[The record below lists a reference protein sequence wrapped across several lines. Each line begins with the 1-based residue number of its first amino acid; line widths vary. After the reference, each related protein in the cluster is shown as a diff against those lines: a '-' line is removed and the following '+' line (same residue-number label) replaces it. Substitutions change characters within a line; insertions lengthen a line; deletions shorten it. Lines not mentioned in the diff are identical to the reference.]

1 MSMVKKGKLNI
12 EIEYL
17 RFFAII
23 AVLLEHLPT
32 LYIWSKHQLL
42 QNINKYVEFW
52 PGVDLF
58 FAISGYLIATHLL
71 THLDSK
77 QSPTQIFR
85 HTIIPFFVKRIYRLL
100 PASWFWMFV
109 VLFFSAFYNVTDAF
123 GEFRHNIIY
132 CITIITFSF
141 NVFSGYLLE
150 QGYLPTYGP
159 YWSLSLEEQFYFVAP
174 FILLFMRTGWKV
186 ITLSLIAVFLLYIV
200 QQGDWSPNF
209 RYHGLIFGVL
219 LAMLK
224 LWLGNKIKPVIL
236 TQWYLRYLVNFFL
249 LFSLFAIPAA
259 FKGSV
264 YLFGS
269 LALTSTLLVYIA
281 SWDRGYFMA
290 PQNEGIV
297 SRSMSWI
304 ASRSYSIYLAHMP
317 VIYFVQ
323 ESTVRIMVHYGF
335 TAGDSYLRSVL
346 MTIIA
351 VGLIFISS
359 ELSYRY
365 LEVPLR
371 NKGRKVARK
380 YEVTV

>member
-1 MSMVKKGKLNI
+1 MVKKGKLNI

-17 RFFAII
+17 RFFAIV

-58 FAISGYLIATHLL
+58 FAISGYLIATNLL

-77 QSPTQIFR
+77 QSTTQIFR

-109 VLFFSAFYNVTDAF
+109 VLFFSAFYNVTNAF
-123 GEFRHNIIY
+123 GEFRHNVIY
-132 CITIITFSF
+132 CFTIITFSF
-141 NVFSGYLLE
+141 NIFSGYLLE

-186 ITLSLIAVFLLYIV
+186 TTLSLLAVFLLYIV

-224 LWLGNKIKPVIL
+224 LSLDSKIKPRIL
-236 TQWYLRYLVNFFL
+236 ERWYLRYLVNIFL
-249 LFSLFAIPAA
+249 LFSLFATPAA
-259 FKGSV
+259 LKGSV

-269 LALTSTLLVYIA
+269 LAMISTLLVYIA
-281 SWDRGYFMA
+281 SWDSGFFMS
-290 PQNEGIV
+290 PGSEGIV

-335 TAGDSYLRSVL
+335 AAGDSYMRSL
-346 MTIIA
+346 WMTIA
-351 VGLIFISS
+351 ALGLIFVSS

-371 NKGRKVARK
+371 NKGRNVARK
-380 YEVTV
+380 YEVTA

>member
-1 MSMVKKGKLNI
+1 MSMGKKGTLNF

-23 AVLLEHLPT
+23 AVLFEHLPT

-58 FAISGYLIATHLL
+58 FAISGYLITTNLL
-71 THLDSK
+71 TQMDKK
-77 QSPTQIFR
+77 QSPTQILR
-85 HTIIPFFVKRIYRLL
+85 HTIFPFFVKRVYRLL

-109 VLFFSAFYNVTDAF
+109 ILFFSAFYNVTQAF
-123 GEFRHNIIY
+123 GEFRHNITY

-141 NVFSGYLLE
+141 NIFSGYLLE

-159 YWSLSLEEQFYFVAP
+159 YWSLSLEEQFYFVTP
-174 FILLFMRTGWKV
+174 FVLLFMKTSWKV
-186 ITLSLIAVFLLYIV
+186 ITLSLIAVFLLYTV
-200 QQGDWSPNF
+200 QQGDWTPNF
-209 RYHGLIFGVL
+209 RYHGLIFGVF

-224 LWLGNKIKPVIL
+224 LSLGDKIKPVIL
-236 TQWYLRYLVNFFL
+236 WQWYLRYLVNFLL

-259 FKGSV
+259 LKGSV

-269 LALTSTLLVYIA
+269 LALVSTILVYIA
-281 SWDRGYFMA
+281 SWNRGYFMVLES
-290 PQNEGIV
+290 EGIV
-297 SRSMSWI
+297 SRSMNWI

-323 ESTVRIMVHYGF
+323 ESTIRIMVHYGF
-335 TAGDSYLRSVL
+335 PAGDSYLRSLL

-351 VGLIFISS
+351 LGLIFISS
-359 ELSYRY
+359 EMSYRY

-371 NKGRKVARK
+371 NKGRKLARK
-380 YEVTV
+380 YDATA

>member
-1 MSMVKKGKLNI
+1 
-12 EIEYL
+12 
-17 RFFAII
+17 
-23 AVLLEHLPT
+23 
-32 LYIWSKHQLL
+32 
-42 QNINKYVEFW
+42 
-52 PGVDLF
+52 
-58 FAISGYLIATHLL
+58 
-71 THLDSK
+71 
-77 QSPTQIFR
+77 
-85 HTIIPFFVKRIYRLL
+85 LL

-109 VLFFSAFYNVTDAF
+109 VLFFSAFYNVTNAF
-123 GEFRHNIIY
+123 GEFRHNVIY
-132 CITIITFSF
+132 CFTIITFSF
-141 NVFSGYLLE
+141 NIFSGYLLE

-186 ITLSLIAVFLLYIV
+186 TTLSLLAVFLLYIV

-224 LWLGNKIKPVIL
+224 LSLGSKIKPRIL
-236 TQWYLRYLVNFFL
+236 ERWYLRYLVNIFL

-259 FKGSV
+259 LKGSV

-269 LALTSTLLVYIA
+269 LAMISTLLVYIA
-281 SWDRGYFMA
+281 SWDSGFFMS
-290 PQNEGIV
+290 PGSEGIV

-335 TAGDSYLRSVL
+335 AAGDSYMRSL
-346 MTIIA
+346 WMTIA
-351 VGLIFISS
+351 ALGLIFVSS

-371 NKGRKVARK
+371 NKGRNVARK
-380 YEVTV
+380 YEVTA

>member
-1 MSMVKKGKLNI
+1 MVKKGKLNI

-17 RFFAII
+17 RFFAIV
-23 AVLLEHLPT
+23 AVLFEHLPT

-42 QNINKYVEFW
+42 QDINKYVEFW

-58 FAISGYLIATHLL
+58 FAISGYLITTNLL
-71 THLDSK
+71 THLDNK
-77 QSPTQIFR
+77 QSSTQIFS

-109 VLFFSAFYNVTDAF
+109 VLFFSAFYNVTQAF
-123 GEFRHNIIY
+123 GQFRHNIIY

-186 ITLSLIAVFLLYIV
+186 ITLSLIAVFLLYRV

-224 LWLGNKIKPVIL
+224 LSLGNKIKPVVL
-236 TQWYLRYLVNFFL
+236 ERWYLRYLMNFFL
-249 LFSLFAIPAA
+249 LFSLFAIPTA

-281 SWDRGYFMA
+281 SWDCGFFMS
-290 PQNEGIV
+290 PESEGIV

-335 TAGDSYLRSVL
+335 VAGDSYLRSVL

-351 VGLIFISS
+351 VGLILVAS

-380 YEVTV
+380 YEVKA

>member
-17 RFFAII
+17 RFFAIV

-58 FAISGYLIATHLL
+58 FAISGYLIATNLL

-77 QSPTQIFR
+77 QSTTQIFR

-109 VLFFSAFYNVTDAF
+109 VLFFSAFYNVTNAF
-123 GEFRHNIIY
+123 GEFRHNVIY
-132 CITIITFSF
+132 CFTIITFSF
-141 NVFSGYLLE
+141 NIFSGYLLE

-174 FILLFMRTGWKV
+174 FILLFMRTRWKV
-186 ITLSLIAVFLLYIV
+186 TTLSLLAVFLLYIV

-224 LWLGNKIKPVIL
+224 LSLGSKIKPRIL
-236 TQWYLRYLVNFFL
+236 ERWYLRYLVNIFL

-259 FKGSV
+259 LKGSV

-269 LALTSTLLVYIA
+269 LAMISTLLVYIA
-281 SWDRGYFMA
+281 SWDSGFFMS
-290 PQNEGIV
+290 PGSEGIV

-335 TAGDSYLRSVL
+335 AAGDSYMRSL
-346 MTIIA
+346 WMTIA
-351 VGLIFISS
+351 ALGLIFVSS

-371 NKGRKVARK
+371 NKGRNVARK
-380 YEVTV
+380 YEVTA

>member
-58 FAISGYLIATHLL
+58 FAISGYLIATNLL

-77 QSPTQIFR
+77 QSATQIFR

-109 VLFFSAFYNVTDAF
+109 VLFFSAFYNVTHAF

-186 ITLSLIAVFLLYIV
+186 ITFSLIAVFLLYIV

-224 LWLGNKIKPVIL
+224 LSLGNKIKPIIL
-236 TQWYLRYLVNFFL
+236 GQWYIRYLVNFFL

-269 LALTSTLLVYIA
+269 LALTSALLVYIA

-290 PQNEGIV
+290 PESEGIV
-297 SRSMSWI
+297 SRTMSWI

-317 VIYFVQ
+317 VIYLVQ

-335 TAGDSYLRSVL
+335 AAGDSYLRSL
-346 MTIIA
+346 WMTIIA

-380 YEVTV
+380 YEVAA

>member
-1 MSMVKKGKLNI
+1 MIKKNKLNI

-58 FAISGYLIATHLL
+58 FAISGYLIATNLL

-77 QSPTQIFR
+77 QPPRQIFR
-85 HTIIPFFVKRIYRLL
+85 NTIIPFFVKRIFRLL

-109 VLFFSAFYNVTDAF
+109 ILLFSAFYNVSHAF

-141 NVFSGYLLE
+141 NVFSGHLLQ
-150 QGYLPTYGP
+150 QGYFPTYGP

-174 FILLFMRTGWKV
+174 FILLFMRTSWKV
-186 ITLSLIAVFLLYIV
+186 ITFSLVAVFLLYIV
-200 QQGDWSPNF
+200 QQGNWSPNF

-219 LAMLK
+219 FAMLK
-224 LWLGNKIKPVIL
+224 LSLGSKIRPVIL
-236 TQWYLRYLVNFFL
+236 ERWYLRYMVNLFL
-249 LFSLFAIPAA
+249 LFSLFAIPAT

-269 LALTSTLLVYIA
+269 LALISTLLVYIA
-281 SWDRGYFMA
+281 SWDSGFFMS
-290 PQNEGIV
+290 PDSEKIV

-323 ESTVRIMVHYGF
+323 ESTVRIMVHYGYA
-335 TAGDSYLRSVL
+335 AGDSYLRSMY
-346 MTIIA
+346 MTIVAI
-351 VGLIFISS
+351 GLIFISS
-359 ELSYRY
+359 ELSYRF

-380 YEVTV
+380 FEVIA

>member
-1 MSMVKKGKLNI
+1 MVRKGKLNI

-23 AVLLEHLPT
+23 AVLFEHLPT

-42 QNINKYVEFW
+42 QNINKYFEFW

-58 FAISGYLIATHLL
+58 FAISGYLIATNLL
-71 THLDSK
+71 THLDNR

-85 HTIIPFFVKRIYRLL
+85 HMIIPFFVKRIYRLL
-100 PASWFWMFV
+100 PASWFWMFL
-109 VLFFSAFYNVTDAF
+109 VLLFSASYNVTHAF

-150 QGYLPTYGP
+150 HGYLPTYGP
-159 YWSLSLEEQFYFVAP
+159 YWSLSLEEQFYFIAP
-174 FILLFMRTGWKV
+174 FIVLFMKTGWKV
-186 ITLSLIAVFLLYIV
+186 ITLSLIAFFLLYIV

-219 LAMLK
+219 LAISK
-224 LWLGNKIKPVIL
+224 LLLGNKIKPL
-236 TQWYLRYLVNFFL
+236 FLGRRYLRYLTNFFL

-281 SWDRGYFMA
+281 SWDSGYFMS
-290 PQNEGIV
+290 PERNGIV

-323 ESTVRIMVHYGF
+323 ESTVRIMVHYGLV
-335 TAGDSYLRSVL
+335 ASDSHLRSVW
-346 MTIIA
+346 MTIVAIGMII
-351 VGLIFISS
+351 VSS

-365 LEVPLR
+365 LEVPLQNR
-371 NKGRKVARK
+371 GRKVARK
-380 YEVTV
+380 FEATA

>member
-1 MSMVKKGKLNI
+1 MVKKGKLNI

-17 RFFAII
+17 RFFAIV

-42 QNINKYVEFW
+42 QNINKYVELW

-58 FAISGYLIATHLL
+58 FSISGYLITTNLL
-71 THLDSK
+71 THLNNN
-77 QSPTQIFR
+77 QSPTQLFR
-85 HTIIPFFVKRIYRLL
+85 HTIIPFFVKRIYRLI

-109 VLFFSAFYNVTDAF
+109 VLFFSAFYNITNAF

-141 NVFSGYLLE
+141 NAFSGYLLE

-174 FILLFMRTGWKV
+174 FILLFMRTRWKI
-186 ITLSLIAVFLLYIV
+186 ITFSIVAILLLYNV

-219 LAMLK
+219 LAILK
-224 LWLGNKIKPVIL
+224 LSLGSKIKPVFL
-236 TQWYLRYLVNFFL
+236 RRWHLRYLVNTLL

-259 FKGSV
+259 LKGSIF
-264 YLFGS
+264 LFGS

-281 SWDRGYFMA
+281 SWDGGLFLS
-290 PQNEGIV
+290 PEFEGILA
-297 SRSMSWI
+297 RSMRWI

-317 VIYFVQ
+317 VIYLVQ

-335 TAGDSYLRSVL
+335 AAGDSYLRSL
-346 MTIIA
+346 WMTIFA
-351 VGLIFISS
+351 LGLIFISS

-365 LEVPLR
+365 LEIPLR

-380 YEVTV
+380 YEVRV